1 MGKHRFGYAL
11 SLSIVVSL
19 ALIAFVSCVAAELH
33 RTKTKDLKL
42 DGKLCYLP
50 ESQAF
55 GYGVAALAC
64 LVMAQVIGNILL
76 CTSCSINSRE
86 KKRSEQP
93 PKRPNLATFFL
104 VVSWASFTVVILLL
118 STASSMS
125 RQQPYATGWLGGECY
140 LVKSGV
146 YVAAAILILISIC
159 STVGSAVTV
168 RINESRKSTTLPK

>member
-1 MGKHRFGYAL
+1 MEKHHLCYTL
-11 SLSIVVSL
+11 SLSIIVSL

-33 RTKTKDLKL
+33 RTKTNDLKL

-50 ESQAF
+50 ESRAF

-76 CTSCSINSRE
+76 CTSCNFNLR
-86 KKRSEQP
+86 KKKSSEQS
-93 PKRPNLATFFL
+93 PKRPNLATIFL
-104 VVSWASFTVVILLL
+104 LVSWASFTVVILLL
-118 STASSMS
+118 SAASSMS
-125 RQQPYATGWLGGECY
+125 RRQPYAAGWLGGECY

-146 YVAAAILILISIC
+146 YVAAAVLILISTC

-168 RINESRKSTTLPK
+168 QINKSRKSTALPK